1 MHRRLSITPQQALRL
16 SLAAAFA
23 TMGLKALAWYLTGSV
38 GYLSDALESLVNVA
52 GAGFA
57 LAMVSYARRPADRG
71 HPFGHGKAEYFSSAF
86 EGALIAMAAGMIIW
100 VAVER
105 WLNPR
110 ELEQLGGGTL
120 IIIVASGIN
129 AGVAWLLF
137 RVAKAHHS
145 PAVEADARHLL
156 TDVWTS
162 AGVIVGVLLAG
173 WSGLYWLDP
182 LVAIAVALHILYHG
196 WHLLAKSTGGLM
208 DHALDGEDIAA
219 IEAVFAR
226 YSERGC
232 RFVRLRTR
240 AAGARKFAQVAV
252 QVPGDWSVEEG
263 HALADAVEQAL
274 RAQGY
279 YLVTHLEPL
288 GAHES

>member
-1 MHRRLSITPQQALRL
+1 MRALMSMTPQQALRL
-16 SLAAAFA
+16 SLMAAFA
-23 TMGLKALAWYLTGSV
+23 TMALKALAWYLTGSV

-57 LAMVSYARRPADRG
+57 LAMVVYARRPADRG
-71 HPFGHGKAEYFSSAF
+71 HPFGHGKAEYFASAF
-86 EGALIAMAAGMIIW
+86 EGALIAVAAGLILW
-100 VAVER
+100 VAGER
-105 WLNPR
+105 LLSPQ
-110 ELEQLGGGTL
+110 ELERLGVGTP
-120 IIIVASGIN
+120 IIIVASAIN

-137 RVAKAHHS
+137 GVARNHHS
-145 PAVEADARHLL
+145 PAVEADARHLM

-162 AGVIVGVLLAG
+162 VGVIGGVLLAG
-173 WSGLYWLDP
+173 WTGLYWLDP

-208 DHALDGEDIAA
+208 DHALDGEDIAR
-219 IEAVFAR
+219 IEAVFTQFD
-226 YSERGC
+226 EHGC

-252 QVPGDWSVEEG
+252 QVPGDWSVEEA

-279 YLVTHLEPL
+279 YLITHLEPL